1 MNALQCREW
10 RIALLLVAS
19 GCAGSLDN
27 AEDYQTVPLGDAGR
41 VSTPQAGRAPAS
53 AGQGQGGW
61 GGSKPIA
68 GAGTGGAGGWSSPAG
83 AGGKGGAVAAAG
95 GGQGSV
101 NNNTDEDAGVPD
113 SGSGSTQ
120 MPPPQQM
127 ACDFRGIMQAKCGNA
142 TCHGA
147 PGSSTGLDLTSAML
161 AARVEGRQGKGAC
174 SDKLLV
180 DPENPRDSKLYL
192 KVSGSTCGSQMPL
205 GGQLNADEQACV
217 LSWIEGL

>member
-1 MNALQCREW
+1 MKPLQCREW
-10 RIALLLVAS
+10 RTVLLLVAS

-41 VSTPQAGRAPAS
+41 VSTPQAGRASAS
-53 AGQGQGGW
+53 AGQGQGQGGW
-61 GGSKPIA
+61 GGSKPA
-68 GAGTGGAGGWSSPAG
+68 ASAGAGGWSSPAG
-83 AGGKGGAVAAAG
+83 AGGKAGALAAAS

-101 NNNTDEDAGVPD
+101 NNNTDEDAGVPE
-113 SGSGSTQ
+113 SGSGSQ
-120 MPPPQQM
+120 PPLQPM

-161 AARVEGRQGKGAC
+161 AARVEGRQGMGAC

-205 GGQLNADEQACV
+205 GGQLSSDEQACV